1 MNNCEAFE
9 LLASAVIDDEATR
22 AEREAL
28 YRHLATCER
37 CDAFLTEALALQVA
51 AARKGLNRLPAPGD
65 ATYADPLPR
74 QVQNRRRSFIRHIWK
89 KTLPVPV
96 PVLGSIVI
104 IAVLLIYAL
113 SGAKPD
119 PPAEPEF
126 QATRVNQTAVT
137 FPVVR
142 IP

>member
-1 MNNCEAFE
+1 
-9 LLASAVIDDEATR
+9 
-22 AEREAL
+22 
-28 YRHLATCER
+28 
-37 CDAFLTEALALQVA
+37 
-51 AARKGLNRLPAPGD
+51 
-65 ATYADPLPR
+65 
-74 QVQNRRRSFIRHIWK
+74 
-89 KTLPVPV
+89 VPV

>member
-1 MNNCEAFE
+1 MNNCEPFE

-22 AEREAL
+22 AERAAL

-37 CDAFLTEALALQVA
+37 CDVFLSEVMAMQVA
-51 AARKGLNRLPAPGD
+51 AARKGLNTLPAPGD
-65 ATYADPLPR
+65 VTYADPLHR
-74 QVQNRRRSFIRHIWK
+74 QVQNRRRNFIRNIWK
-89 KTLPVPV
+89 KRLQVPV

-113 SGAKPD
+113 SDAKPD